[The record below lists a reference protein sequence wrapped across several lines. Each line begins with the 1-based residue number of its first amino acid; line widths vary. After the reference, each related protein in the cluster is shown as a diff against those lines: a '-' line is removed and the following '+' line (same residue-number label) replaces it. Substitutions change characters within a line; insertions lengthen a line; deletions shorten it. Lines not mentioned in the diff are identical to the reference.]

1 MKFLTTQQ
9 AADLLGIG
17 VSSVKRLCAANQ
29 LTEIR
34 TPGGHRRISS
44 DSVFELAKNRS
55 IASVPSA
62 RNLDIPLTAESLMD
76 RLLRGELFSL
86 KQSIESLLERQALT
100 KLFDDL
106 IAPSFWQLGNLCCL
120 GEMDVY
126 KCFVASARL
135 KEILLWIKQTVETRV
150 SMDRL
155 LSNQGIAPKLAVG
168 ACMGDEMHDIA
179 SMMVEITL
187 IENGYATLN
196 LGGCVPVDSVIRA
209 ARDRQATIVWT
220 SYSLLGNLSNVV
232 QENHSLFSAIQ
243 HDTRLLV
250 GGAALTS
257 RVRSLLRYNCFLEG
271 MTHLSEWVQK
281 DTTAKVS
288 AS

>member
-1 MKFLTTQQ
+1 
-9 AADLLGIG
+9 
-17 VSSVKRLCAANQ
+17 
-29 LTEIR
+29 
-34 TPGGHRRISS
+34 
-44 DSVFELAKNRS
+44 
-55 IASVPSA
+55 
-62 RNLDIPLTAESLMD
+62 MD

-86 KQSIESLLERQALT
+86 KQSIESLLERQPLT

-106 IAPSFWQLGNLCCL
+106 IAPSFWRLGNLCCL

-126 KCFVASARL
+126 KCFVASSRL
-135 KEILLWIKQTVETRV
+135 KEILLWLKQVVETRV

-155 LSNQGIAPKLAVG
+155 LSNQGLAPRLAIG

-187 IENGYATLN
+187 IENGFATLN
-196 LGGCVPVDSVIRA
+196 LGCCVPVDSVIRA

-232 QENHSLFSAIQ
+232 QENQSLFSAIQ
-243 HDTRLLV
+243 HDTQLLV

-257 RVRSLLRYNCFLEG
+257 RVRSLLRYHCFLEG
-271 MTHLSEWVQK
+271 MTHLSEWAQK
-281 DTTAKVS
+281 NTTANLS
-288 AS
+288 EE